1 MSEDRLIE
9 IETKLAHQEQ
19 LVNELNDVITEQQAR
34 IMQLEQLSKSL
45 IDRVRA
51 IGESGG
57 EEGPTDERPPHY

>member
-1 MSEDRLIE
+1 MSEDRFIE

-19 LVNELNDVITEQQAR
+19 LVIELNEVITEQQAR

-57 EEGPTDERPPHY
+57 EDVPADERPPHY